1 MAVLKHST
9 TKGGFVLLEVVV
21 CLIILSVAI
30 SAFLRSFSVSI
41 KTIRNAEI
49 VTQASVLAQQLMDEF
64 EIVPPLEAL
73 TENEFG
79 EEHPNFYYVVESE
92 ILEPD
97 YEGLALE
104 EDIEEFQTL
113 QQVSISI
120 YYDDGQTRKFRP
132 IKLTCYL
139 TGLEK
144 FSYACKRENQLY

>member
-1 MAVLKHST
+1 MGVLRHNTSKE
-9 TKGGFVLLEVVV
+9 GFVLLEVVA

-49 VTQASVLAQQLMDEF
+49 VTQASMLAQQLMDEF
-64 EIVPPLEAL
+64 EIVPPQEG
-73 TENEFG
+73 TTSQGFG

-92 ILEPD
+92 ILELD
-97 YEGLALE
+97 YEGLDLE
-104 EDIEEFQTL
+104 EDIEEFEPL

-132 IKLTCYL
+132 IQLTCYL